1 MRLCSEC
8 GKPMKEGYT
17 IDNGLEYYCSDECLH
32 KNYTEEQWK
41 EMYNDDG
48 DNYWTEWEDYD
59 TEDDSIKDI
68 FQKLGYKYQRILQWA
83 EKKSEIIIFNEN
95 GKIVF
100 DLIGKKLTTTKTEFN
115 ELELIGINKIVKK
128 YIVGG

>member
-1 MRLCSEC
+1 MRTCNEC
-8 GKPMKEGYT
+8 GKPMKQGYVV
-17 IDNGLEYYCSDECLH
+17 DGGLVYYCSDECLH
-32 KNYTEEQWK
+32 KNYSKEEWEK
-41 EMYNDDG
+41 IYDDNST

-100 DLIGKKLTTTKTEFN
+100 DLIGKKQNLMN
-115 ELELIGINKIVKK
+115 
-128 YIVGG
+128 